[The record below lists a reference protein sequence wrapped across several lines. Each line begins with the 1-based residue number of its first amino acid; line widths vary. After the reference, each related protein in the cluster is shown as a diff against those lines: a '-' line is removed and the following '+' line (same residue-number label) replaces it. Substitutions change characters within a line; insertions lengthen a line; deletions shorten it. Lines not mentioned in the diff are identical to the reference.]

1 MTTSTRKRSTR
12 KTYTPDPVK
21 VQERTDR
28 RIALLDKKN
37 AYVQEMEACKNDQ
50 ERRQRQPFQ
59 EFLAMVDRIMAH
71 RAKPY
76 SASNFL
82 LIYLQ
87 DSNASWLNTFKGW
100 IKLGYVVKEGEHS
113 HIEIIAP
120 HERKNKKGE
129 EDDELKKV
137 GFHFVHMYDFSQ
149 VKPLEGKDLA
159 LPAAIIVE
167 STLTYA
173 QEEMVHT
180 ITSTKHLS
188 PYERAAAILAQL
200 EDEEEGEEED

>member
-1 MTTSTRKRSTR
+1 MSTSTKKRSTR
-12 KTYTPDPVK
+12 KSYTPDPVK

-28 RIALLDKKN
+28 RIALLDKKKT
-37 AYVQEMEACKNDQ
+37 YVQEMEACKNDE

-59 EFLAMVDRIMAH
+59 EFLAMVDRLMAH
-71 RAKPY
+71 RKKPY
-76 SASNFL
+76 SVGNFL

-100 IKLGYVVKEGEHS
+100 LALGYCVREGEHS

-120 HERKNKKGE
+120 HVRKSKKNV
-129 EDDELKKV
+129 EDEELKKV

-149 VKPLEGKDLA
+149 VKPLEGKEQA
-159 LPAAIIVE
+159 LPGAIIVE
-167 STLTYA
+167 DTLTYA
-173 QEEMVHT
+173 QEEMVQT
-180 ITSTKHLS
+180 ITSTKHLN

-200 EDEEEGEEED
+200 EDEEEEGDEE